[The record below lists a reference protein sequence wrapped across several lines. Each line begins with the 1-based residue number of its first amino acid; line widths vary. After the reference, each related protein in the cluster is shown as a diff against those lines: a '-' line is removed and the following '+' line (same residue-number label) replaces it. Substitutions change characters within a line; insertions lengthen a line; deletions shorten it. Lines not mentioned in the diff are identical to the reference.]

1 MRVVA
6 IDPAPGKDSTVYEGG
21 DSFPGISGQEMG
33 CFLRGISKG
42 EPPVLLCWD
51 APLTGPRN
59 PEDAGYSGDFTQ
71 RRIDSFFSRQETNFK
86 TPKGISVR
94 PYAGCPH
101 WTISRSVLGLPRLGR
116 FDADYESLP
125 FRLLPDGREE
135 SEGGPPSRM
144 DRPCV
149 VEIHPAVAAWLWCKD
164 LKDFESGE
172 GWEYKRHDGLRA
184 KMWKAIR
191 RECGIGESLPEE
203 LCNDDEFDAIIGYIL
218 GVKWLREDKDVVLLG
233 DRENG
238 SMLLPRVPAKPDPG
252 KPGLCEAW
260 KEFPKAAPRGRRTR
274 RGARREA

>member
-6 IDPAPGKDSTVYEGG
+6 IDPAPGKESTVYEGG

-33 CFLRGISKG
+33 CFLRGISK
-42 EPPVLLCWD
+42 ERPPVLLCWD

-59 PEDAGYSGDFTQ
+59 PEEAGLPGDFTQ

-125 FRLLPDGREE
+125 FRLLPDSREQ
-135 SEGGPPSRM
+135 SGSGPPSQM
-144 DRPCV
+144 DLPCV

-164 LKDFESGE
+164 LKEFESRDGNGE
-172 GWEYKRHDGLRA
+172 GWKYKQHDDLRA
-184 KMWKAIR
+184 KMWRAIR
-191 RECGIGESLPEE
+191 RECGIGESLPEK
-203 LCNDDEFDAIIGYIL
+203 LCNDDQFDAIVGYIL
-218 GVKWLREDKDVVLLG
+218 GVKWLDRKDDTVVLLG
-233 DRENG
+233 DRETG
-238 SMLLPRVPAKPDPG
+238 AMLLPRAT
-252 KPGLCEAW
+252 GLCDAW
-260 KEFPKAAPRGRRTR
+260 KKFREVPPGRRRAR
-274 RGARREA
+274 RGAHREA